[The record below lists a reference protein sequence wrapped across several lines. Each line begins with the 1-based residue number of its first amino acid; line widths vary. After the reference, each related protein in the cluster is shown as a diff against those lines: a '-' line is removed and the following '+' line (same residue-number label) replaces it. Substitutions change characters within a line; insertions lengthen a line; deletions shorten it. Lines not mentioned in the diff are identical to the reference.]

1 MEVKNF
7 YNLIKNEFLKNN
19 IDASDAN
26 ALFDYF
32 YGTNFLVN
40 CKPVEKKLEK
50 QLLKIA
56 KKRIQTREPIYSII
70 GYAPFYGRFFK
81 THKKVLKPRLDT
93 EVMLSEAL
101 KITNKNSKVLD
112 LCCGTGILG
121 ITLNLETN
129 ANVVCSDIIRYA
141 INLTK
146 LNSKLLNANVTT
158 IKSDMFKNISGKFDV
173 IVCNPPYIKS
183 ESINGLEVEVKK
195 FDPHLALDGGSDG
208 TKFYK
213 IISKTFEKF
222 LTPNG
227 VLILEIG
234 FDQAN
239 DIKNIFKNYN
249 IEIKKDFNNLDRVA
263 IVKLKG

>member
-7 YNLIKNEFLKNN
+7 YNLIKNDFLKNN

-40 CKPVEKKLEK
+40 CEQVEKKLEK
-50 QLLKIA
+50 QILKIA
-56 KKRIQTREPIYSII
+56 TKRIQTRAPIYSII

-93 EVMLSEAL
+93 EVMLGEAI

-129 ANVVCSDIIRYA
+129 ANVVCSDISRYA

-146 LNSKLLNANVTT
+146 LNSKLLNANITT
-158 IKSDMFKNISGKFDV
+158 VKSDMFKNISGKFDV
-173 IVCNPPYIKS
+173 IVCNPPYIRS
-183 ESINGLEVEVKK
+183 ESIKNLDVEVKK
-195 FDPHLALDGGSDG
+195 FDPRLALDGGSDG
-208 TKFYK
+208 MKFYN
-213 IISKTFEKF
+213 IIRKEF
-222 LTPNG
+222 LNYLNENG
-227 VLILEIG
+227 TLILETSSRR
-234 FDQAN
+234 AN
-239 DIKNIFKNYN
+239 LVAELF
-249 IEIKKDFNNLDRVA
+249 KDFNVKIVKDFENRDRVVV
-263 IVKLKG
+263 VKL